1 MQSAV
6 VSMTSAIND
15 AASQVSA
22 LAKGKRSLEARQ
34 TTTAIALANLVT
46 NLLLEV
52 GGALN
57 NVIATLGLR
66 KFQHCFGPYT

>member
-34 TTTAIALANLVT
+34 ATTATALANLVT

-57 NVIATLGLR
+57 NVITTLGLR
-66 KFQHCFGPYT
+66 KF